1 MAVGASNTLDFK
13 SLDRLAKLAD
23 KVLRSTGETTE
34 RFKKFSNIKNS
45 FSPLQQAFLD
55 LNINANGA
63 AAGLASI
70 ALKTPGLSQMFTL
83 AVKTS
88 KAFDDMRKVLE
99 VAFTPL
105 KAAKVAMGGIFSI
118 VRSIAMT
125 PLNLA
130 GGLIG
135 GLKNAFSSMADF
147 ASDKVGSWWQAQTQ
161 RTDTRSLLAIQ
172 RTEDTYGMN
181 GMLSTLSETFSSSL
195 RDYTKYGGLLSS
207 GLSNDDISRY
217 QKMDSTEAML
227 DALGKIRENGIANGY
242 DPNSR
247 SYFDATGMGEAF
259 GISFEQYTKLI
270 EVLPMVTSD
279 LKKFKSM
286 IATNDKM
293 MINTN
298 RTTNQLGV
306 AFDNLKTRLISR
318 FGPALLKL
326 AQTVT
331 PIVDQLSKD
340 VFTNDNV
347 KAFSN
352 WLGKLAT
359 QIKDFFK
366 EGGISKLRQ
375 WVSKIIDIFSEMVYS
390 IAKGLNI
397 IGLISDDSFKSMFGG
412 YQLKEAF
419 NDAIDKANKAAGW
432 GDKTFGIKENRLN
445 SLNRLSIDN
454 ATGTG
459 ALSGIRQYMTNQDI
473 ENIRALEKTVRNDSG
488 LALKVK
494 GDKIKKTMTWT
505 VYNEKNGETVSETEV
520 KLDFDNRTAR

>member
-1 MAVGASNTLDFK
+1 MAVGASHTLDFK
-13 SLDRLAKLAD
+13 SLDKLAKQAE
-23 KVLRSTGETTE
+23 KVLGSVDKASLLFQ
-34 RFKKFSNIKNS
+34 RFAKKKDS
-45 FSPLQQAFLD
+45 FTPLQKAFLD
-55 LNINANGA
+55 LKINLDGA
-63 AAGLASI
+63 AASFATM
-70 ALKTPGLSQMFTL
+70 AMKAPGLSRMFTL
-83 AVKTS
+83 AVNTT
-88 KAFDDMRKVLE
+88 KAFKDMKDVLK

-105 KAAKVAMGGIFSI
+105 NAAQAAMGGIFSI

-135 GLKNAFSSMADF
+135 GLKKAFVSMTDF
-147 ASDKVGSWWQAQTQ
+147 ASGKVDSWWASQMQ

-217 QKMDSTEAML
+217 QKMDSTDAML

-270 EVLPMVTSD
+270 EVLPMVVSD

-286 IATNDKM
+286 IATNDKT
-293 MINTN
+293 MISTN
-298 RTTNQLGV
+298 RTSNQLGV
-306 AFDNLKTRLISR
+306 AFDNLKTRLIGR

-326 AQTVT
+326 AQSVT

-347 KAFSN
+347 KAFSD

-390 IAKGLNI
+390 IAKGLNM
-397 IGLISDDSFKSMFGG
+397 IGLIDDDIFKSMFGG

-419 NDAIDKANKAAGW
+419 NGAIDKADKAAGW
-432 GDKTFGIKENRLN
+432 GDTTFGIKENRLN

-454 ATGTG
+454 ATGTS
-459 ALSGIRQYMTNQDI
+459 ALSGIRKYMTNQDI

-505 VYNEKNGETVSETEV
+505 VYNEETGKTVSETEV

>member
-23 KVLRSTGETTE
+23 KVLRSTGEASE
-34 RFKKFSNIKNS
+34 KFKKFSKIKDS

-55 LNINANGA
+55 LNINANGLA
-63 AAGLASI
+63 SGLATA
-70 ALKTPGLSQMFTL
+70 ALKAPGLSSLFSI
-83 AVKTS
+83 AVKTT

-125 PLNLA
+125 PLNLV
-130 GGLIG
+130 GGLVG
-135 GLKNAFSSMADF
+135 GLKNAFNSMADF
-147 ASDKVGSWWQAQTQ
+147 ASDRVGSWWQAQTQ
-161 RTDTRSLLAIQ
+161 RTDTKSLLAIQ

-195 RDYTKYGGLLSS
+195 RDYSKYGGLLSS
-207 GLSNDDISRY
+207 GISNDDISRY
-217 QKMDSTEAML
+217 QKMDSTEAMF
-227 DALGKIRENGIANGY
+227 DALSKIRENGIANGY
-242 DPNSR
+242 DPNSK

-270 EVLPMVTSD
+270 EILPMVTKD
-279 LKKFKSM
+279 FKTFKSLL
-286 IATNDKM
+286 ATNDKI
-293 MINTN
+293 MISTN
-298 RTTNQLGV
+298 RTSNQLGV

-347 KAFSN
+347 KAFSD

-375 WVSKIIDIFSEMVYS
+375 WVSKIIDIFSEMVYG
-390 IAKGLNI
+390 IAKGLNL
-397 IGLISDDSFKSMFGG
+397 IGLIDDDSFKNMFGG
-412 YQLKEAF
+412 YQLREAL
-419 NDAIDKANKAAGW
+419 NDAMDKVNNAKGW
-432 GDKTFGIKENRLN
+432 ENSSFWGKENRLN

-454 ATGTG
+454 ATGAG
-459 ALSGIRQYMTNQDI
+459 ALTGVARYMTAQDK
-473 ENIRALEKTVRNDSG
+473 ENIRALENRVRGDSSLGLKVNADKVKKTV
-488 LALKVK
+488 
-494 GDKIKKTMTWT
+494 TWT
-505 VYNEKNGETVSETEV
+505 VYNVKTGETVNETEIKV
-520 KLDFDNRTAR
+520 DIDNKVAR

>member
-23 KVLRSTGETTE
+23 KVLRSTGEASE
-34 RFKKFSNIKNS
+34 RFKKFSKIKDS

-55 LNINANGA
+55 LNINANGLA
-63 AAGLASI
+63 SGLATA
-70 ALKTPGLSQMFTL
+70 ALKAPGLTSL
-83 AVKTS
+83 YSIAVKTT

-118 VRSIAMT
+118 ARSIAMT
-125 PLNLA
+125 PLNLV
-130 GGLIG
+130 GGLVG

-147 ASDKVGSWWQAQTQ
+147 ASDRVGSWWQAQTQ

-195 RDYTKYGGLLSS
+195 RDYSKYGGLLSS
-207 GLSNDDISRY
+207 GLSNEDISRY

-247 SYFDATGMGEAF
+247 SYFDATGIGEAF

-270 EVLPMVTSD
+270 EVLPMVTND

-286 IATNDKM
+286 IASNDKI
-293 MINTN
+293 MISTN
-298 RTTNQLGV
+298 RTSNQLGV

-347 KAFSN
+347 KAFSD

-390 IAKGLNI
+390 IAKGLNL
-397 IGLISDDSFKSMFGG
+397 IGLISNDDFKSMFGSF
-412 YQLKEAF
+412 QLREAF
-419 NDAIDKANKAAGW
+419 NDAMDKVNNAKGW
-432 GDKTFGIKENRLN
+432 ENASFWGKENRLN

-454 ATGTG
+454 ATGAG
-459 ALSGIRQYMTNQDI
+459 ALTGIAQYMTAQDK
-473 ENIRALEKTVRNDSG
+473 ENIRALENRVRGDSTLGLKVNADKVKKTV
-488 LALKVK
+488 
-494 GDKIKKTMTWT
+494 TWT
-505 VYNEKNGETVSETEV
+505 VFNTKTGETVNETEIKV
-520 KLDFDNRTAR
+520 DIDNRTAR

>member
-1 MAVGASNTLDFK
+1 MAVGASYTLDFK
-13 SLDRLAKLAD
+13 SLDKLAKQAE
-23 KVLRSTGETTE
+23 KVLGSVDKSSLLFD
-34 RFKKFSNIKNS
+34 RFAKKMNNLT
-45 FSPLQQAFLD
+45 PLQKAFLD
-55 LNINANGA
+55 LNISANGIA
-63 AAGLASI
+63 SGLATA
-70 ALKTPGLSQMFTL
+70 ALKAPGLSSL
-83 AVKTS
+83 YSIAVKTT

-125 PLNLA
+125 PLNLV
-130 GGLIG
+130 GGLVG

-161 RTDTRSLLAIQ
+161 RTDTRSLLALQ
-172 RTEDTYGMN
+172 RTEDTYGMS

-195 RDYTKYGGLLSS
+195 RDYSKYRGLLSS
-207 GLSNDDISRY
+207 GITNEDIGRY
-217 QKMDSTEAML
+217 QNMDSTEAMF
-227 DALGKIRENGIANGY
+227 DALSKIRENGIANGY

-247 SYFDATGMGEAF
+247 SYFDATGMSEAF

-270 EVLPMVTSD
+270 EVLPMVTKD
-279 LKKFKSM
+279 FKTFKSLL
-286 IATNDKM
+286 ATNDKI
-293 MINTN
+293 MISTN
-298 RTTNQLGV
+298 RTSNQLGV

-347 KAFSN
+347 KAFSD

-375 WVSKIIDIFSEMVYS
+375 WVSKLIDIFMEMLYGMS
-390 IAKGLNI
+390 KALNFLGI
-397 IGLISDDSFKSMFGG
+397 VSDDSHKSMFGG
-412 YQLKEAF
+412 YQLREAL
-419 NDAIDKANKAAGW
+419 NDAMDKVDKAAGW
-432 GDKTFGIKENRLN
+432 GDTTLGIKENRNN
-445 SLNRLSIDN
+445 SLNRFRIDN
-454 ATGTG
+454 VNGELTEVAK
-459 ALSGIRQYMTNQDI
+459 YMTNQDK
-473 ENIRALEKTVRNDSG
+473 ENIRALENRVKNDSS

-494 GDKIKKTMTWT
+494 GDKIKKTLTWI
-505 VYNEKNGETVSETEV
+505 VYNEKTGETVNETEV
-520 KLDFDNRTAR
+520 KLDIDNRTAR

>member
-1 MAVGASNTLDFK
+1 MAVGASHTLDFK
-13 SLDRLAKLAD
+13 SLDKLAKQAE
-23 KVLRSTGETTE
+23 KVLSSTDKASLLFD
-34 RFKKFSNIKNS
+34 RFTKKMNNLT
-45 FSPLQQAFLD
+45 PLQKAFLD
-55 LNINANGA
+55 LKINADGMA
-63 AAGLASI
+63 ASLATM
-70 ALKTPGLSQMFTL
+70 AMKAPGLTKMYTL
-83 AVKTS
+83 VTNTT
-88 KAFDDMRKVLE
+88 KAFKDMKKVLE

-105 KAAKVAMGGIFSI
+105 KAAKAAMGGIFSI

-135 GLKNAFSSMADF
+135 GLKKAFTSMADF

-161 RTDTRSLLAIQ
+161 RTDTKSLLALQ
-172 RTEDTYGMN
+172 RTEDTYGMS

-195 RDYTKYGGLLSS
+195 RDYSKYGGLLSS
-207 GLSNDDISRY
+207 GISNEDIGRY
-217 QKMDSTEAML
+217 QKMNSTEAMF
-227 DALGKIRENGIANGY
+227 DALSKIRENGIANGY

-247 SYFDATGMGEAF
+247 SYFDATGMSEAF

-270 EVLPMVTSD
+270 EVLPMVTKD
-279 LKKFKSM
+279 FKTFKSLL
-286 IATNDKM
+286 ATNDKI
-293 MINTN
+293 MISTN
-298 RTTNQLGV
+298 RTSNQLGV

-347 KAFSN
+347 KAFSD

-375 WVSKIIDIFSEMVYS
+375 WVSRLIDMFTEMIYGM
-390 IAKGLNI
+390 AKGLNFL
-397 IGLISDDSFKSMFGG
+397 GLLSDDSLKSMFGS
-412 YQLKEAF
+412 YQLKEAL
-419 NDAIDKANKAAGW
+419 NDAIDKVNKVAGW
-432 GDKTFGIKENRLN
+432 GDTTFGIKESRSN
-445 SLNRLSIDN
+445 SLNRFRIDN
-454 ATGTG
+454 AAGAG
-459 ALSGIRQYMTNQDI
+459 ALSGIRQFMTNQDI
-473 ENIRALEKTVRNDSG
+473 ENIRALENRVRNDSS

-494 GDKIKKTMTWT
+494 GDKIKKTLTWVVYDEKTGKT
-505 VYNEKNGETVSETEV
+505 VNETEV
-520 KLDFDNRTAR
+520 KLDIDNRTSR

>member
-1 MAVGASNTLDFK
+1 MAVGASHTLDFK

-23 KVLRSTGETTE
+23 KVMRKTSEASDK
-34 RFKKFSNIKNS
+34 FQKFSKIKNS
-45 FSPLQQAFLD
+45 FTPLQEAFLD
-55 LNINANGA
+55 LNISANGIA
-63 AAGLASI
+63 SGLATA
-70 ALKTPGLSQMFTL
+70 ALKAPGLSSLFTI
-83 AVKTS
+83 AAKTT

-125 PLNLA
+125 PLNLV
-130 GGLIG
+130 GGLVG

-147 ASDKVGSWWQAQTQ
+147 ASDKVGSWWLAQTQ
-161 RTDTRSLLAIQ
+161 RTDTRSLLALQ
-172 RTEDTYGMN
+172 RTEDTYGMS

-195 RDYTKYGGLLSS
+195 RDYSKYGGLLSS
-207 GLSNDDISRY
+207 GISNEDIGRY
-217 QKMDSTEAML
+217 QKMDSTEAMF
-227 DALGKIRENGIANGY
+227 DALSKIRENGIANGY

-270 EVLPMVTSD
+270 EVLPMVTKD
-279 LKKFKSM
+279 FKTFKSLL
-286 IATNDKM
+286 ATNDKI
-293 MINTN
+293 MISTN
-298 RTTNQLGV
+298 RTSNQLGV

-347 KAFSN
+347 KAFSD

-375 WVSKIIDIFSEMVYS
+375 WVSKLIDIFTEMLYGM
-390 IAKGLNI
+390 AKGLNFL
-397 IGLISDDSFKSMFGG
+397 GLISDDSFKSMFGG
-412 YQLKEAF
+412 YQLKEAL
-419 NDAIDKANKAAGW
+419 NDAIDKVNKDGIW
-432 GDKTFGIKENRLN
+432 GKTTLGFKEHRSN

-454 ATGTG
+454 ATGSG
-459 ALSGIRQYMTNQDI
+459 ALSGVRQFMTKQDI
-473 ENIRALEKTVRNDSG
+473 ENIRALENRVRNDSS

-494 GDKIKKTMTWT
+494 GDKIKKTLTWV
-505 VYNEKNGETVSETEV
+505 VYNEKTGETVNETEV
-520 KLDFDNRTAR
+520 KLDIDNRNAR

>member
-1 MAVGASNTLDFK
+1 MAVGASSSLDFK

-23 KVLRSTGETTE
+23 KVLKSTGETTE
-34 RFKKFSNIKNS
+34 RFKKFSKIKDS

-70 ALKTPGLSQMFTL
+70 SLKTPGLSQMFTL

-88 KAFDDMRKVLE
+88 KAFDDMRKVIK
-99 VAFTPL
+99 VVFTPL
-105 KAAKVAMGGIFSI
+105 KTAKAAMGGIFSI

-207 GLSNDDISRY
+207 GLSNEDIGRY
-217 QKMDSTEAML
+217 RKMDSTEAML

-293 MINTN
+293 MISTN

-318 FGPALLKL
+318 FGPALLEL

-331 PIVDQLSKD
+331 PIVDKLSKD

-347 KAFSN
+347 KAFSG
-352 WLGKLAT
+352 WLVKLTA
-359 QIKDFFK
+359 QIKDFFADGGMKKLREWLNMFIDAIKATVKGFASFASLFSDDPIWKQIK
-366 EGGISKLRQ
+366 EAMMSPMEILTNDLQKTFKDMKAGSSTSSAGIRVSSGLSLQMSKLKKQ
-375 WVSKIIDIFSEMVYS
+375 SIDIGTENEAYLKNEIKS
-390 IAKGLNI
+390 IRSN
-397 IGLISDDSFKSMFGG
+397 
-412 YQLKEAF
+412 
-419 NDAIDKANKAAGW
+419 
-432 GDKTFGIKENRLN
+432 
-445 SLNRLSIDN
+445 
-454 ATGTG
+454 
-459 ALSGIRQYMTNQDI
+459 
-473 ENIRALEKTVRNDSG
+473 
-488 LALKVK
+488 
-494 GDKIKKTMTWT
+494 
-505 VYNEKNGETVSETEV
+505 NEKGVIGSIEV
-520 KLDFDNRTAR
+520 VGNKVIYIRTNKKGKAVEKRDLAEIKLDTDNRTAR